1 MGMLVYKAKAYPK
14 LITGN
19 LIIIIMYSACLSKN
33 SATFKFTFWSG
44 ALALGNETYKIL

>member
-1 MGMLVYKAKAYPK
+1 MRMLVYKAKAYPK

-19 LIIIIMYSACLSKN
+19 LIITMYSACLSKN

>member
-19 LIIIIMYSACLSKN
+19 LIIMYSACLSKN
-33 SATFKFTFWSG
+33 SATFKFKFWSG